1 MVDEKIKSMK
11 LYNFIDRIFN
21 ELKELGKFENG
32 NLSIKELEPFDQ
44 LHYHG
49 TEAIDFAIEKFNI
62 NKNSNVLEIGSG
74 VGGPSRYLAYKTG
87 ANVIALEL
95 QKDHHEI
102 GIDLT
107 KRCGLEKNVTH
118 LCGDFLEY
126 DFEDQKFDLVAS
138 WLTLYHIPK
147 RELLLKNCMKL
158 LNNNG
163 YFFAEDFAYHKQFS
177 QLELDELSSDF
188 FANYIVSYDD
198 YKDDLVNTGFNEV
211 RVEDVSLSWKK
222 FTKDRFDMYYNNLE
236 RHIRVHNHEIVG
248 NMLDFY
254 SFAMRYLAVGKLGGI
269 RVSAKK

>member
-87 ANVIALEL
+87 ANVLALEL
-95 QKDHHEI
+95 QQDHHEI
-102 GIDLT
+102 GIELT
-107 KRCGLEKNVTH
+107 RRCGLENNVKH

-126 DFEDQKFDLVAS
+126 DFKDQKFDLVAS
-138 WLTLYHIPK
+138 WLTLYHIPN

-158 LNNNG
+158 LKNDG
-163 YFFAEDFAYHKQFS
+163 YFFAEDFAFHKQFS
-177 QLELDELSSDF
+177 QTELEELSTDF
-188 FANYIVSYDD
+188 FANYIVSYND
-198 YKDDLVNTGFNEV
+198 YKNDLVKTGFNEV
-211 RVEDVSLSWKK
+211 EVEDMSASWKN